1 MSDVARRPWLALQTT
16 LAAQALA
23 SGLLSAAPVLAP
35 AVAPELGV
43 APERVG
49 FFVGGVYAVA
59 TLAGLSSSLFVSRFG
74 AVRVTQAV
82 LVSMA
87 VGAALAGVGQPL
99 VLFALAA
106 ILFGLGYGTVNPAAA
121 EILGHHAPPGAP
133 GLFFALKQTGVPIG
147 VGLAGLLF
155 PMGLAVLGWRGAVW
169 MAAGLCL
176 LLALAL
182 APAVTR
188 LQVGP
193 GRATAAGSG
202 GLATLRAVWRRP
214 ALRTLSLVS
223 FAYAL
228 AQQGFLTFIVA
239 RLYLELGLSLAWA
252 AGLLAASQLACIVAR
267 VSLGHL
273 ADRWVSPRILMG
285 VLGVCIALNFLA
297 LGLLP
302 AQIGLAATA
311 VVVIA
316 CGATAMGW
324 NGVFFAYLV
333 RAVPRQELVAS
344 SGGTQFF
351 IFTGGMLG
359 PLLFGW
365 LVHSGGSH
373 ALGYLLLA
381 ALTALAGA
389 AMLLTPG
396 GTGRSG
402 DLHG

>member
-1 MSDVARRPWLALQTT
+1 MSDLPRRPWLALQTT

-35 AVAPELGV
+35 AVAPQLGV
-43 APERVG
+43 APEHVG

-59 TLAGLSSSLFVSRFG
+59 TLAGLSSSVFVSRFG

-87 VGAALAGVGQPL
+87 LGAALAGIGQPL
-99 VLFALAA
+99 MWFALAA
-106 ILFGLGYGTVNPAAA
+106 VLIGLGYGTVNPAAA

-147 VGLAGLLF
+147 VGLAGLLL
-155 PMGLAVLGWRGAVW
+155 PVGLSVLGWRGAVW
-169 MAAGLCL
+169 VLAALCL
-176 LLALAL
+176 SLALAL
-182 APAVTR
+182 TPAVAR
-188 LQVGP
+188 LQVGS
-193 GRATAAGSG
+193 GRPPAASSS

-214 ALRTLSLVS
+214 SLRMLSLVS

-228 AQQGFLTFIVA
+228 AQQGFLTFVVA
-239 RLYLELGLSLAWA
+239 HLYLELGLSLAWA
-252 AGLLAASQLACIVAR
+252 AGLLAASQVACVVAR
-267 VSLGHL
+267 VGLGHI
-273 ADRWVSPRILMG
+273 ADRWVPPRILMG
-285 VLGVCIALNFLA
+285 VMGLCIALNLLA

-302 AQIGLAATA
+302 AQIGLAVTA

-324 NGVFFAYLV
+324 NGVFFAHLV
-333 RAVPRQELVAS
+333 RAVPRNELVAS

-381 ALTALAGA
+381 GFTALAGA
-389 AMLLTPG
+389 AMLLMVE
-396 GTGRSG
+396 GTEHTSI
-402 DLHG
+402 